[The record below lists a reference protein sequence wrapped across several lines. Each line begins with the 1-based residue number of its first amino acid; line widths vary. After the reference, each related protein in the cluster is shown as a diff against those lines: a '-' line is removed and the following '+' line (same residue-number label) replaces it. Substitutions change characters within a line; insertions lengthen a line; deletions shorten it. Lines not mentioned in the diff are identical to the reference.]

1 MTLSGNTLALDEE
14 ARISARRIF
23 SLIANELQQ
32 VEIEFE
38 RQARSNVQVIAYL
51 GDYLRKSGGKRVR
64 PALTIL
70 ANYAVGGEGGRY
82 NSIRMATVMEF
93 LHTATLVHDDIID
106 KADTRR
112 NRPTVNALYGN
123 ETAVLMGDWL
133 YMSAFETSLAER
145 SLPILDILT
154 SVTRKMT
161 EGEILQLTLLG
172 RADVSEAQYLDVLQR
187 KTAYLFSASCEIGG
201 ILGGASET
209 EQRALREYG
218 LNLGTAFQ
226 LIDDLLDFTSTEAVL
241 GKASGADLLGGKV
254 TLPLIY
260 LRDSNPSVLEMVQ
273 RVLRDGSYET
283 VSQQELFEALR
294 SRDGRGSADGRGV
307 DGRGVDG
314 LSSTDDLGST
324 NGLNST
330 NSVSSTEG
338 FSRDGTNSLSST
350 NALERARALADEY
363 AENARA
369 ALDSLPDSEYCDSLR
384 ELPSYI
390 LNRDR

>member
-1 MTLSGNTLALDEE
+1 MTLSGNTLTLDEE

-70 ANYAVGGEGGRY
+70 SNYAVGGEGSRY

-161 EGEILQLTLLG
+161 EGELLQLTLLG
-172 RADVSEAQYLDVLQR
+172 HADVSEGQYLDVLKR
-187 KTAYLFSASCEIGG
+187 KTAYLVSASCEIGA
-201 ILGGASET
+201 ILGGAT
-209 EQRALREYG
+209 EQQQTALRDYG

-226 LIDDLLDFTSTEAVL
+226 LIDDLLDFTSTEDAL
-241 GKASGADLLGGKV
+241 GKAAGADLTGGKV

-260 LRDSNPSVLEMVQ
+260 LREADPSTLEMIQ
-273 RVLRDGSYET
+273 KVLRDGNYDA
-283 VSQQELFEALR
+283 VSQADLFAALR
-294 SRDGRGSADGRGV
+294 R
-307 DGRGVDG
+307 
-314 LSSTDDLGST
+314 TD
-324 NGLNST
+324 
-330 NSVSSTEG
+330 
-338 FSRDGTNSLSST
+338 
-350 NALERARALADEY
+350 ALERARTCADEY

-369 ALDSLPDSEYCDSLR
+369 ALENLPDSDYCDSLR
-384 ELPSYI
+384 ELPFYI